1 MPNVVITFLVIVVT
15 LMMALG
21 VFSLYTTYFSAQS
34 ITLQERETLVAQSKQ
49 LVTFVSPITFRGIT
63 PNYQYFNVSFLLW
76 YSSPTK
82 NVTLVPFVVNQL
94 PGIGVYLYT
103 PSVEENA
110 LIMTNSS
117 GKLNVIR
124 GFHLSSTVFTTQG
137 QQLSVNAE
145 AFPVGQSGT
154 VMVNAKVSP
163 GQIIVVWIL
172 TYEFGSWYRLG
183 YFFVNPEDAGLGLY
197 VTTATAPYLGNS
209 KNTNFQPPHLFS
221 NNQGVQLGLWFKVID
236 NATSPSNI
244 LYFTFNATNKEIY
257 YIYIYQYGE
266 KILVKTNA
274 SSNKPIP
281 LANANVGAEYF
292 INLSFGSQVKQP
304 GISGSTNISIYNSTG
319 NLINDTTLG
328 IGEAN
333 SYVTSVKFGSPYQAV
348 EISQAFLETLQ
359 NKNGLGAFYNTSSTV
374 LRNGF
379 YYNNTEPLYQI
390 INEAKNNLHA
400 IVYWYFVYPTSSPP
414 PYVSATVWYWSNGHG
429 SPSLIETYLYPSGPN
444 TWTID

>member
-197 VTTATAPYLGNS
+197 VTNYMLPRLLLHIWVTA
-209 KNTNFQPPHLFS
+209 
-221 NNQGVQLGLWFKVID
+221 
-236 NATSPSNI
+236 
-244 LYFTFNATNKEIY
+244 
-257 YIYIYQYGE
+257 
-266 KILVKTNA
+266 KILT
-274 SSNKPIP
+274 SSLPTC
-281 LANANVGAEYF
+281 LAITRGFNWV
-292 INLSFGSQVKQP
+292 FGS
-304 GISGSTNISIYNSTG
+304 
-319 NLINDTTLG
+319 
-328 IGEAN
+328 
-333 SYVTSVKFGSPYQAV
+333 
-348 EISQAFLETLQ
+348 
-359 NKNGLGAFYNTSSTV
+359 
-374 LRNGF
+374 R
-379 YYNNTEPLYQI
+379 
-390 INEAKNNLHA
+390 
-400 IVYWYFVYPTSSPP
+400 
-414 PYVSATVWYWSNGHG
+414 
-429 SPSLIETYLYPSGPN
+429 
-444 TWTID
+444 

>member
-1 MPNVVITFLVIVVT
+1 M
-15 LMMALG
+15 
-21 VFSLYTTYFSAQS
+21 
-34 ITLQERETLVAQSKQ
+34 
-49 LVTFVSPITFRGIT
+49 
-63 PNYQYFNVSFLLW
+63 
-76 YSSPTK
+76 
-82 NVTLVPFVVNQL
+82 
-94 PGIGVYLYT
+94 
-103 PSVEENA
+103 
-110 LIMTNSS
+110 
-117 GKLNVIR
+117 
-124 GFHLSSTVFTTQG
+124 
-137 QQLSVNAE
+137 
-145 AFPVGQSGT
+145 
-154 VMVNAKVSP
+154 
-163 GQIIVVWIL
+163 
-172 TYEFGSWYRLG
+172 
-183 YFFVNPEDAGLGLY
+183 
-197 VTTATAPYLGNS
+197 
-209 KNTNFQPPHLFS
+209 
-221 NNQGVQLGLWFKVID
+221 
-236 NATSPSNI
+236 
-244 LYFTFNATNKEIY
+244 
-257 YIYIYQYGE
+257 
-266 KILVKTNA
+266 VKTNA

-390 INEAKNNLHA
+390 IHGTKYLHA

-414 PYVSATVWYWSNGHG
+414 PYVSATVWYRSIGNG